1 MKVLIITQYFPPE
14 TGAAASR
21 WGDFSEILVDQNN
34 FVTVLCETPHYPND
48 YYYLNYT
55 NKWKSIEKKNE
66 KLTVIRSK
74 AFASNRSNSVK
85 KIIHYLVFM
94 LSAITN
100 LHKIKSFDLIIIS
113 SPPLFTGVIG
123 IFIKKI
129 YRKEFWLDI
138 RDLWPDSVLELS
150 QISTT

>member
-1 MKVLIITQYFPPE
+1 MIFRN
-14 TGAAASR
+14 SC
-21 WGDFSEILVDQNN
+21 DQNN

-123 IFIKKI
+123 IFIKKFI
-129 YRKEFWLDI
+129 EKEFWLDI
-138 RDLWPDSVLELS
+138 RPLARFSIRAQSNFKWHYIQARKIP
-150 QISTT
+150 